1 MAVSD
6 PYFLESLMSQFPFLR
21 QVREYVRSLGLQIG
35 DFADP
40 SMSRIVEAAVR
51 RVERSILQGVRPSR
65 IRIIQPNEDEITSYP
80 LAMAIVAM
88 LASPLAIRRFAA
100 SEAERY
106 GSLLQTVGGDRIREV
121 MAYMASEVLGMK
133 VELGRPPYEFRL
145 SFDDYLKY
153 SIGLNEPR
161 WKLVN
166 RVLTGG
172 YVYVTRPEMMTLI
185 KNGLEAMITKRLEE
199 MGRVDVPDFLAP
211 QVERLRKIL
220 EQMQWR
226 RASIPAKLGPDAW
239 PPCMQSLRNR
249 LLAGEPVSH
258 FGNFAAAAFM
268 LRIGM
273 SVEEVVEMYSQRG
286 DFDPRIARYQVE
298 HIAGMKGSRT
308 KYSAPRCTTMQ
319 THGLCIENGRLCGD
333 VRTPIEYYR
342 RKAYQRTR
350 QDESQQPTQSNH

>member
-1 MAVSD
+1 MLAVSD

-40 SMSRIVEAAVR
+40 SMSKIVEAAAA
-51 RVERSILQGVRPSR
+51 RVEAALLHGVRIRR
-65 IRIIQPNEDEITSYP
+65 IRIFQPSEDEVTSYP
-80 LAMAIVAM
+80 LAMALVAM

-106 GSLLQTVGGDRIREV
+106 SSHLESIGGDRIRDV
-121 MAYMASEVLGMK
+121 MAYMASDVLGMK

-145 SFDDYLKY
+145 SFDDYLRY
-153 SIGLNEPR
+153 SVGLNEPR
-161 WKLVN
+161 WRLVN
-166 RVLTGG
+166 RILVGG
-172 YVYVTRPEMMTLI
+172 YVLITRPEMMTLI
-185 KNGLEAMITKRLEE
+185 KNGLEAMIARRLEE
-199 MGRVDVPDFLAP
+199 MGKVDVPDFLKP
-211 QVERLRKIL
+211 HVERLRKLL
-220 EQMQWR
+220 EQIQWR
-226 RASIPAKLGPDAW
+226 RASVPAKLGPDAW
-239 PPCMQSLRNR
+239 PPCMQALRNR

-273 SVEEVVEMYSQRG
+273 SVDEVVEMYSQRG

-308 KYSAPRCTTMQ
+308 KYSAPRCSTMQ
-319 THGLCIENGRLCGD
+319 THGLCIENGRLCGG
-333 VRTPIEYYR
+333 VRTPMEYYR
-342 RKAYQRTR
+342 RKGFTLHGHR
-350 QDESQQPTQSNH
+350 